1 MRYGWE
7 KSLIIFP
14 IIGLGLIYNA
24 YKSGDGVYEV
34 CVCNFAPTVNAI
46 MRVNILP
53 SLRVTPPCDQFEDKR
68 V

>member
-1 MRYGWE
+1 MWYGWE

-46 MRVNILP
+46 MRVNNIAKFA
-53 SLRVTPPCDQFEDKR
+53 SHSSVWSIWG
-68 V
+68 

>member
-1 MRYGWE
+1 MGE
-7 KSLIIFP
+7 VVNNFP
-14 IIGLGLIYNA
+14 NNRSRSNLT
-24 YKSGDGVYEV
+24 KVETECMK